1 MESSF
6 KLGRVAG
13 IEIGIHYTWLVAF
26 VLVSWSLAQGFFPGS
41 YPGWSPVTYWLVGVF
56 SALALFA
63 SVLIHEL
70 SHSFVAR
77 ARGEEVDSITLFIFG
92 GVSNLR
98 SEPAAPRDEFLVS
111 VVGPLTS
118 FVLAAGF
125 WLLRLAVAPGDSPVG
140 AALDYLALI
149 NLILGGFNLLPGFP
163 LDGGRILR
171 SIVWAA
177 TRSLRRATQIA
188 AGTGQ
193 AIAYLMIFWGL
204 LQLLGGNFLGG
215 LWIAFIGWFLNNA
228 AETTRAQQS
237 TTESLSGVTVAE
249 LANPQPII
257 AGPDTTV
264 QDFVFEDVVRQGRS
278 AVLVMAGGPL
288 RGIATVTDAKK
299 VPQDRWSTTTLA
311 EIMTPA
317 PLQTVTPDTAMTR
330 ALELFVSS
338 SVNQLP
344 VVQAERVVGLLS
356 RADVLRYLQL
366 RQELHLGRL
375 PGRPLSRPTVP

>member
-13 IEIGIHYTWLVAF
+13 IEVGIHYTWLVAF

-288 RGIATVTDAKK
+288 LGIATVTDAKK
-299 VPQDRWSTTTLA
+299 VPQDRWSATTLA

-344 VVQAERVVGLLS
+344 VVQDERVVGLLS